1 LETFVQVDQTIQ
13 ADLAR
18 KAEIEHVRRTHEE
31 HLSRSAMEAEAR
43 RRHDSFELERRRA
56 HSRGVAETIV
66 HRVEPVGVQTYDH
79 RYQSRSANA
88 FVRQA
93 SPVREPVG
101 SRIAWKR
108 PD

>member
-1 LETFVQVDQTIQ
+1 
-13 ADLAR
+13 
-18 KAEIEHVRRTHEE
+18 
-31 HLSRSAMEAEAR
+31 MEAEAR

-56 HSRGVAETIV
+56 HSRGLHETVV
-66 HRVEPVGVQTYDH
+66 HRVEPVPAFEG
-79 RYQSRSANA
+79 RYAARSANA

-101 SRIAWKR
+101 SRIAWRR